1 MKHRRNL
8 FWCFVSQ
15 IADTMYN
22 FSKFTCVM
30 TVITDFTAVS
40 NLFKVLIE
48 VSFIFVTE
56 FLFLV

>member
-40 NLFKVLIE
+40 NLLLLE
-48 VSFIFVTE
+48 TE
-56 FLFLV
+56 FPYFHSS